1 MESPRNAATNG
12 EWRRVCRIDLSLSFY
27 VVGGVTSNFRGSKKK
42 KGRRGSLSFFSND
55 ELKSIT
61 INHFTVTQK
70 IEQNLSKVHNGCG
83 MTLNWPKELQLKA
96 YFYVA
101 SK

>member
-27 VVGGVTSNFRGSKKK
+27 EVGGVTSNFRGGKKK
-42 KGRRGSLSFFSND
+42 KGRRGTLSLFYND

-61 INHFTVTQK
+61 INHFTVQKNRPKFIKSTQWLWHDFK
-70 IEQNLSKVHNGCG
+70 L
-83 MTLNWPKELQLKA
+83 A
-96 YFYVA
+96 
-101 SK
+101 